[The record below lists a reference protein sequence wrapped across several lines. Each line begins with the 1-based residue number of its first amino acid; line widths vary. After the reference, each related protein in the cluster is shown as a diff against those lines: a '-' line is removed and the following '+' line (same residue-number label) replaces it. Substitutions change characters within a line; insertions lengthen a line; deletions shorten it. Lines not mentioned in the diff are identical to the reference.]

1 MSSVSLCQGR
11 VMSLC
16 RPQFLIYI
24 PSVSANECWKLGQ
37 LNIEA
42 KLEEKLKKKKD
53 YGELQTI
60 LRMVS

>member
-42 KLEEKLKKKKD
+42 KLEEKLKKKD
-53 YGELQTI
+53 YEELQKI